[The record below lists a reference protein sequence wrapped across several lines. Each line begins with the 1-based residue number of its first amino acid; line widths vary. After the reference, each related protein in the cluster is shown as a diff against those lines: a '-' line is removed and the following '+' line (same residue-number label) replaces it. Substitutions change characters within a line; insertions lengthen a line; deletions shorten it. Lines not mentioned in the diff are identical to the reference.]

1 MPQLPE
7 FFATQ
12 HNLHELAVV
21 DEAPSSTLF
30 AVEDGATH
38 QPLSVEIFAP
48 GITGMV
54 EKSTA
59 LHGLHHPAI
68 APLVGTGTTADGQE
82 FIVREGFVGT
92 QLSQIPNNLSRTDA
106 AEIFGPLAGAVDFL
120 ISRKQADFAVHGLRE
135 ARVGVDKQRQI
146 SVLAAAGPSPE
157 EHGEAVEAFEQL
169 VARKCPDYKATGT
182 ADSAKDVV
190 AHLRPQGEFDTA
202 QIPRVQAPEPRP
214 QQQFAPPQ
222 PQPQPQPQQ
231 QAMAQPM
238 RQQPMGQQPMA
249 PAPQKKGKGGL
260 IALISVLAVAAI
272 AAAAALWFFL
282 SYPSWNDKEQNLAD
296 AYPNLVSSR
305 SGQEGF
311 DGAKCSSREPESGQ
325 EAKISCV
332 GDGFS
337 YIVTYY
343 PSIEERDAMLPD
355 AEPVELSND
364 QCTIQSY
371 ETTADVPTYVMAVE
385 GTQSAFLVWG
395 DKAENERLNLPL
407 CAS

>member
-12 HNLHELAVV
+12 HNLHELAVL

-30 AVEDGATH
+30 AVEDGNTH
-38 QPLSVEIFAP
+38 QQLSVEIFAP
-48 GITGMV
+48 EITGV
-54 EKSTA
+54 VDKSTA
-59 LHGLHHPAI
+59 LHGLRHPAI

-82 FIVREGFVGT
+82 FIVREGVSGT
-92 QLSQIPNNLSRTDA
+92 QLSELPNNLGREEA
-106 AEIFGPLAGAVDFL
+106 ADVFGPLAGAVDFL
-120 ISRKQADFAVHGLRE
+120 ISRGRADFAVHGLRE
-135 ARVGVDKQRQI
+135 ARVGVDKQRQV
-146 SVLAAAGPSPE
+146 SVLAAAGPSGE
-157 EHGEAVEAFEQL
+157 EHGDAVAAFEEL
-169 VARKCPDYKATGT
+169 VARRCPEFKPTGT
-182 ADSAKDVV
+182 AESAKDVI
-190 AHLRPQGEFDTA
+190 AHLRPQRDFDTA
-202 QIPRVQAPEPRP
+202 QIPRVQEPEPRP

-222 PQPQPQPQQ
+222 QPQPQP
-231 QAMAQPM
+231 MAQPM
-238 RQQPMGQQPMA
+238 AQPQQPMA
-249 PAPQKKGKGGL
+249 PAPKKKGKGGL
-260 IALISVLAVAAI
+260 IALITVLAVAAI

-296 AYPNLVSSR
+296 AYPDLVGSR
-305 SGQEGF
+305 SGQDGF
-311 DGAKCSSREPESGQ
+311 DGAKCSSREPEPGQ

-332 GDGFS
+332 GDGFN

-343 PSIEERDAMLPD
+343 PSVEERDAMLPD

-364 QCTIQSY
+364 QCTIQSF

-395 DKAENERLNLPL
+395 DKAEEERLNLPL

>member
-12 HNLHELAVV
+12 HNLHELAVL

-30 AVEDGATH
+30 AVEDGNTH
-38 QPLSVEIFAP
+38 QQLSVEIFAP
-48 GITGMV
+48 EITGV
-54 EKSTA
+54 VDKSTA

-82 FIVREGFVGT
+82 FIVREGVSGT
-92 QLSQIPNNLSRTDA
+92 QLSELPNDLSREEA
-106 AEIFGPLAGAVDFL
+106 ADVFGPLAGAVDFL
-120 ISRKQADFAVHGLRE
+120 VSRGRADFAVHGLRE
-135 ARVGVDKQRQI
+135 ARVGVDKQRQV
-146 SVLAAAGPSPE
+146 SVLAAASPAGE
-157 EHGEAVEAFEQL
+157 EHGDAVAAFEEL
-169 VARKCPDYKATGT
+169 VARKCPEFKPTGT
-182 ADSAKDVV
+182 AESAKDVI
-190 AHLRPQGEFDTA
+190 AHLRPQRDFDTA
-202 QIPRVQAPEPRP
+202 QIPRVQEPEPRP

-222 PQPQPQPQQ
+222 QPQP
-231 QAMAQPM
+231 MAQPM
-238 RQQPMGQQPMA
+238 AQPQQPLA
-249 PAPQKKGKGGL
+249 PAPKKKGKGGL
-260 IALISVLAVAAI
+260 IALITVLAVAAI

-296 AYPNLVSSR
+296 AYPDLVGSR
-305 SGQEGF
+305 SGQDGF
-311 DGAKCSSREPESGQ
+311 DGAKCSSREPEPGQ

-332 GDGFS
+332 GDGFN

-343 PSIEERDAMLPD
+343 PSVEERDAMLPD

-364 QCTIQSY
+364 QCTIQSF

-395 DKAENERLNLPL
+395 DKAEEERLNLPL

>member
-12 HNLHELAVV
+12 HNLHELAVL

-30 AVEDGATH
+30 AVEDGNTH
-38 QPLSVEIFAP
+38 QQLSVEIFAP
-48 GITGMV
+48 EITGV
-54 EKSTA
+54 VDKSTA

-82 FIVREGFVGT
+82 FIVREGVSGT
-92 QLSQIPNNLSRTDA
+92 QLSELPNDLSREEA
-106 AEIFGPLAGAVDFL
+106 ADVFGPLAGAVDFL
-120 ISRKQADFAVHGLRE
+120 VSRGRADFAVHGLRE
-135 ARVGVDKQRQI
+135 ARVGVDKQRQV
-146 SVLAAAGPSPE
+146 SVLAAAGPAGE
-157 EHGEAVEAFEQL
+157 EHGDAVAAFEEL
-169 VARKCPDYKATGT
+169 VARKCPEYKPTGT
-182 ADSAKDVV
+182 AESAKDVV
-190 AHLRPQGEFDTA
+190 SHLRPQRDFDTA
-202 QIPRVQAPEPRP
+202 QIPRVQEPEPRP

-222 PQPQPQPQQ
+222 QPQP
-231 QAMAQPM
+231 MAQPM
-238 RQQPMGQQPMA
+238 AQPQQPMA
-249 PAPQKKGKGGL
+249 PAPKKKGKGGL
-260 IALISVLAVAAI
+260 IALITVLAVAAI

-296 AYPNLVSSR
+296 AYPDLVGSR
-305 SGQEGF
+305 SGQDGF
-311 DGAKCSSREPESGQ
+311 DGAKCSSREPEPGQ

-332 GDGFS
+332 GDGFN

-343 PSIEERDAMLPD
+343 PSVEERDAMLPD

-364 QCTIQSY
+364 QCTIQSF

-395 DKAENERLNLPL
+395 DKAEEERLNLPL

>member
-12 HNLHELAVV
+12 HNLHELAVL

-30 AVEDGATH
+30 AVEDGTTH
-38 QPLSVEIFAP
+38 QQLSVEIFAP
-48 GITGMV
+48 EITGV
-54 EKSTA
+54 VDKSTA
-59 LHGLHHPAI
+59 LHGLRHPAI

-82 FIVREGFVGT
+82 FIVREGTSGT
-92 QLSQIPNNLSRTDA
+92 QLSELPNNLSREEA
-106 AEIFGPLAGAVDFL
+106 ADVFGPLAGAVDFL
-120 ISRKQADFAVHGLRE
+120 ISRGRADFAVHGLRE
-135 ARVGVDKQRQI
+135 ARVGVDKQRQV
-146 SVLAAAGPSPE
+146 SVLAAAGPSGE
-157 EHGEAVEAFEQL
+157 EHGDAVAAFEEL
-169 VARKCPDYKATGT
+169 VAQKCPEYKPTGT
-182 ADSAKDVV
+182 AESAKDVV
-190 AHLRPQGEFDTA
+190 EHLRPQREFDTA
-202 QIPRVQAPEPRP
+202 QIPRVQEPEPRP

-222 PQPQPQPQQ
+222 QP
-231 QAMAQPM
+231 
-238 RQQPMGQQPMA
+238 QPMGQPMAQPQQPLA
-249 PAPQKKGKGGL
+249 PAPKKKGKGGL
-260 IALISVLAVAAI
+260 IALITVLAVAAI

-296 AYPNLVSSR
+296 AYPDLVGSR
-305 SGQEGF
+305 SGQDGF
-311 DGAKCSSREPESGQ
+311 DGAKCSSRDPEPGQ

-332 GDGFS
+332 GDGFN

-343 PSIEERDAMLPD
+343 PSVEERDAMLPD

-364 QCTIQSY
+364 QCTIQSF

-395 DKAENERLNLPL
+395 DKAEEERLNLPL

>member
-12 HNLHELAVV
+12 HNLHELAVL

-30 AVEDGATH
+30 AVEDGNTH
-38 QPLSVEIFAP
+38 QQLSVEIFAP
-48 GITGMV
+48 EITGV
-54 EKSTA
+54 VDKSTA

-82 FIVREGFVGT
+82 FIVREGVSGT
-92 QLSQIPNNLSRTDA
+92 QLSELPNDLSREEA
-106 AEIFGPLAGAVDFL
+106 ADVFGPLAGAVDFL
-120 ISRKQADFAVHGLRE
+120 VSRGRADFAVHGLRE
-135 ARVGVDKQRQI
+135 ARVGVDKQRQV
-146 SVLAAAGPSPE
+146 SVLAAAGPSGE
-157 EHGEAVEAFEQL
+157 EHGDAVAAFEEL
-169 VARKCPDYKATGT
+169 VARKCPEFKPTGT
-182 ADSAKDVV
+182 AESAKDVV
-190 AHLRPQGEFDTA
+190 SHLHPQRDFDTA
-202 QIPRVQAPEPRP
+202 QIPRVQEPEPRP

-222 PQPQPQPQQ
+222 QPQP
-231 QAMAQPM
+231 MAQPM
-238 RQQPMGQQPMA
+238 AQPQQPMA
-249 PAPQKKGKGGL
+249 PAPKKKGKGGL
-260 IALISVLAVAAI
+260 IALITVLAVAAI

-296 AYPNLVSSR
+296 AYPDLVGSR
-305 SGQEGF
+305 SGQDGF
-311 DGAKCSSREPESGQ
+311 DGAKCSSREPEPGQ

-332 GDGFS
+332 GDGFN

-343 PSIEERDAMLPD
+343 PSVEERDAMLPD

-364 QCTIQSY
+364 QCTIQSF
-371 ETTADVPTYVMAVE
+371 ETTADVPTYVMAVG

-395 DKAENERLNLPL
+395 DNAEDERLNLPL

>member
-12 HNLHELAVV
+12 HNLHELAVL

-30 AVEDGATH
+30 AVEDGNTH
-38 QPLSVEIFAP
+38 QQLSVEIFAP
-48 GITGMV
+48 EITGV
-54 EKSTA
+54 VDKSTA

-82 FIVREGFVGT
+82 FIVREGVSGT
-92 QLSQIPNNLSRTDA
+92 QLSELPNDLSREEA
-106 AEIFGPLAGAVDFL
+106 ADVFGPLAGAVDFL
-120 ISRKQADFAVHGLRE
+120 VSRGRADFAVHGLRE
-135 ARVGVDKQRQI
+135 ARVGVDKQRQV
-146 SVLAAAGPSPE
+146 SVLAAAGPSGE
-157 EHGEAVEAFEQL
+157 EHGDAVAAFEEL
-169 VARKCPDYKATGT
+169 VARKCPEFKPTGT
-182 ADSAKDVV
+182 AESAKDVV
-190 AHLRPQGEFDTA
+190 SHLHPQRDFDTA
-202 QIPRVQAPEPRP
+202 QIPRVQEPEPRP

-222 PQPQPQPQQ
+222 QPQP
-231 QAMAQPM
+231 MAQPM
-238 RQQPMGQQPMA
+238 AQPQQPMA
-249 PAPQKKGKGGL
+249 PAPKKKGKGGL
-260 IALISVLAVAAI
+260 IALITVLAVAAI

-296 AYPNLVSSR
+296 AYPDLVGSR
-305 SGQEGF
+305 SGQDGF
-311 DGAKCSSREPESGQ
+311 DGAKCSSREPEPGQ

-332 GDGFS
+332 GDGFN

-343 PSIEERDAMLPD
+343 PSVEERDAMLPD

-364 QCTIQSY
+364 QCTIQSF

-395 DKAENERLNLPL
+395 DKAEEGRLNLPL

>member
-12 HNLHELAVV
+12 HNLHELAVL

-30 AVEDGATH
+30 AVEDGTTH
-38 QPLSVEIFAP
+38 QQLSVEIFAP
-48 GITGMV
+48 EITGV
-54 EKSTA
+54 VDKSTP
-59 LHGLHHPAI
+59 LHGLRHPAI

-82 FIVREGFVGT
+82 FIVREGTSGT
-92 QLSQIPNNLSRTDA
+92 QLSELPSNLSREEA
-106 AEIFGPLAGAVDFL
+106 ADVFGPLAGAVDFL
-120 ISRKQADFAVHGLRE
+120 VSRNRAEFAVHGLRE
-135 ARVGVDKQRQI
+135 ARVGVDKQRQL
-146 SVLAAAGPSPE
+146 SVLAAAGPSGE
-157 EHGEAVEAFEQL
+157 EHGDAVAAFEEL
-169 VARKCPDYKATGT
+169 VARKCPEYKPTGT
-182 ADSAKDVV
+182 AESAKDVV
-190 AHLRPQGEFDTA
+190 AQLRPQREFDTA
-202 QIPRVQAPEPRP
+202 QIPRVQEPEPRP

-222 PQPQPQPQQ
+222 QPQPQP
-231 QAMAQPM
+231 MAQPM
-238 RQQPMGQQPMA
+238 A
-249 PAPQKKGKGGL
+249 PVPKKKGKGGL
-260 IALISVLAVAAI
+260 IALITVLAVVAI

-296 AYPNLVSSR
+296 AYPDLVGSR
-305 SGQEGF
+305 SGQDGF
-311 DGAKCSSREPESGQ
+311 DGAKCSSREPEPGQ

-332 GDGFS
+332 GDGFN

-343 PSIEERDAMLPD
+343 PSVEERDAMLPD

-364 QCTIQSY
+364 QCTIQSF

-395 DKAENERLNLPL
+395 DKAEEERLNLPL

>member
-12 HNLHELAVV
+12 HNLHEVAVL

-30 AVEDGATH
+30 AVEDGNTH
-38 QPLSVEIFAP
+38 QQLSVEIFAP
-48 GITGMV
+48 EITGV
-54 EKSTA
+54 VDKSTA

-82 FIVREGFVGT
+82 FIVREGVSGT
-92 QLSQIPNNLSRTDA
+92 QLSELPNDLSREEA
-106 AEIFGPLAGAVDFL
+106 ADVFGPLAGAVDFL
-120 ISRKQADFAVHGLRE
+120 VSRGRADFAVHGLRE
-135 ARVGVDKQRQI
+135 ARVGVDKQRQV
-146 SVLAAAGPSPE
+146 SVLAAAGPSGE
-157 EHGEAVEAFEQL
+157 EHGDAVAAFEEL
-169 VARKCPDYKATGT
+169 VARKCPEYKPTGT
-182 ADSAKDVV
+182 AESAKDVV
-190 AHLRPQGEFDTA
+190 AQLRPQRDFDTA
-202 QIPRVQAPEPRP
+202 QIPRVQEPEPRP

-222 PQPQPQPQQ
+222 QPQP
-231 QAMAQPM
+231 MAQPM
-238 RQQPMGQQPMA
+238 AQPQQPMA
-249 PAPQKKGKGGL
+249 PAPKKKGKGGL
-260 IALISVLAVAAI
+260 IALITVLAVVAI

-296 AYPNLVSSR
+296 AYPDLVGSR
-305 SGQEGF
+305 SGQDGF
-311 DGAKCSSREPESGQ
+311 DGAKCSSREPEPGQ

-332 GDGFS
+332 GDGFN

-343 PSIEERDAMLPD
+343 PSVEERDAMLPD

-364 QCTIQSY
+364 QCTIQSF

-395 DKAENERLNLPL
+395 DKAEEGRLNLPL

>member
-12 HNLHELAVV
+12 HNLHELAVL

-30 AVEDGATH
+30 AVEDGTTH
-38 QPLSVEIFAP
+38 QQLSVEIFAP
-48 GITGMV
+48 EITGV
-54 EKSTA
+54 VDKSTA
-59 LHGLHHPAI
+59 LHGLRHPAI

-82 FIVREGFVGT
+82 FIVREGTSGT
-92 QLSQIPNNLSRTDA
+92 QLSELPSTLSREEA
-106 AEIFGPLAGAVDFL
+106 ADVFGPLAGAVDFL
-120 ISRKQADFAVHGLRE
+120 VSRNRADFAVHGLRE
-135 ARVGVDKQRQI
+135 ARVGVDKQRQL
-146 SVLAAAGPSPE
+146 SVLAAVGPSGE
-157 EHGEAVEAFEQL
+157 EHGDAVAAFEEL
-169 VARKCPDYKATGT
+169 IARKCPEYKPTGT
-182 ADSAKDVV
+182 AESAKDVV
-190 AHLRPQGEFDTA
+190 AQLRPQREFDTA
-202 QIPRVQAPEPRP
+202 QIPRVQEPEPRP

-222 PQPQPQPQQ
+222 QPQPQPQP
-231 QAMAQPM
+231 MAQPM
-238 RQQPMGQQPMA
+238 AQPQQPMA
-249 PAPQKKGKGGL
+249 PAPKKKGKGGL
-260 IALISVLAVAAI
+260 IALITVLAVAAI

-296 AYPNLVSSR
+296 AYPDLVGSR
-305 SGQEGF
+305 SGQDGF
-311 DGAKCSSREPESGQ
+311 DGAKCSSREPEPGQ

-332 GDGFS
+332 GDGFN

-343 PSIEERDAMLPD
+343 PSVEERDAMLPD

-364 QCTIQSY
+364 QCTIQSF

-395 DKAENERLNLPL
+395 DKAEEGRLNLPL

>member
-12 HNLHELAVV
+12 HNLHELAVL

-30 AVEDGATH
+30 AVEDGNTH
-38 QPLSVEIFAP
+38 QQLSVEIFAP
-48 GITGMV
+48 EITGV
-54 EKSTA
+54 VDKSTA

-82 FIVREGFVGT
+82 FIVREGVSGT
-92 QLSQIPNNLSRTDA
+92 QLSELPNDLSREEA
-106 AEIFGPLAGAVDFL
+106 ADVFGPLAGAVDFL
-120 ISRKQADFAVHGLRE
+120 VSRGRADFAVHGLRE
-135 ARVGVDKQRQI
+135 ARVGVDKQRQV
-146 SVLAAAGPSPE
+146 SVLAAAGPSGE
-157 EHGEAVEAFEQL
+157 EHGDAVAAFEEL
-169 VARKCPDYKATGT
+169 VARKCPEYKPTGN
-182 ADSAKDVV
+182 AGSAKDVV
-190 AHLRPQGEFDTA
+190 ADLRPQREFDTA
-202 QIPRVQAPEPRP
+202 QIPRVQEPEPRP

-222 PQPQPQPQQ
+222 QPQP
-231 QAMAQPM
+231 MAQPM
-238 RQQPMGQQPMA
+238 AQPQQPMA
-249 PAPQKKGKGGL
+249 PAPKKKGKGGL
-260 IALISVLAVAAI
+260 IALITVLAVAAI

-296 AYPNLVSSR
+296 AYPDLVGSR
-305 SGQEGF
+305 SGQDGF
-311 DGAKCSSREPESGQ
+311 DGAKCSSREPEPGQ

-332 GDGFS
+332 GDGFN

-343 PSIEERDAMLPD
+343 PSVEERDAMLPD

-364 QCTIQSY
+364 QCTIQSF

-395 DKAENERLNLPL
+395 DKAEEERLNLPL

>member
-12 HNLHELAVV
+12 HNLHELAVL

-30 AVEDGATH
+30 AVEDGNTH
-38 QPLSVEIFAP
+38 QQLSVEIFAP
-48 GITGMV
+48 EITGVV

-82 FIVREGFVGT
+82 FIVREGVSGT
-92 QLSQIPNNLSRTDA
+92 QLSELPNDLSRDEA
-106 AEIFGPLAGAVDFL
+106 ADVFGPLAGAVDFL
-120 ISRKQADFAVHGLRE
+120 ISRGRADFAVHGLRE
-135 ARVGVDKQRQI
+135 ARVGVDKQRQV
-146 SVLAAAGPSPE
+146 SVLAAAGPSGE
-157 EHGEAVEAFEQL
+157 EHGDAVAAFEEL
-169 VARKCPDYKATGT
+169 VARKCPEYKPTGT
-182 ADSAKDVV
+182 AESAKDVV
-190 AHLRPQGEFDTA
+190 SHLRPQREFDTA
-202 QIPRVQAPEPRP
+202 QIPRVQEPEPRP

-222 PQPQPQPQQ
+222 QPQP
-231 QAMAQPM
+231 MAQPM
-238 RQQPMGQQPMA
+238 AQPQQPMA
-249 PAPQKKGKGGL
+249 PAPKKKGKGGL
-260 IALISVLAVAAI
+260 IALITVLAVAAI

-296 AYPNLVSSR
+296 AYPDLVGSR
-305 SGQEGF
+305 SGQDGF
-311 DGAKCSSREPESGQ
+311 DGAKCSSREPEPGQ

-332 GDGFS
+332 GDGFN

-343 PSIEERDAMLPD
+343 PSVEERDAMLPD

-364 QCTIQSY
+364 QCTIQSF

-395 DKAENERLNLPL
+395 DTAEEGRLNLPL

>member
-12 HNLHELAVV
+12 HNLHELAVL

-30 AVEDGATH
+30 AVEDGNTH
-38 QPLSVEIFAP
+38 QQLSVEIFAP
-48 GITGMV
+48 EITGV
-54 EKSTA
+54 VDRSTA

-82 FIVREGFVGT
+82 FIVREGVSGT
-92 QLSQIPNNLSRTDA
+92 QLSELPNNLGREEA
-106 AEIFGPLAGAVDFL
+106 ADVFGPLAGAVDFL
-120 ISRKQADFAVHGLRE
+120 ISRGRADFAVHGLRE
-135 ARVGVDKQRQI
+135 ARVGVDKQRQV
-146 SVLAAAGPSPE
+146 SVLAAAGPSGE
-157 EHGEAVEAFEQL
+157 EHGDAVAAFEEL
-169 VARKCPDYKATGT
+169 VARRCPEFKPTGT
-182 ADSAKDVV
+182 AESAKDVI
-190 AHLRPQGEFDTA
+190 AHLRPQRDFDTA
-202 QIPRVQAPEPRP
+202 QIPRVQEPEPRP

-222 PQPQPQPQQ
+222 QPQPQP
-231 QAMAQPM
+231 MAQPM
-238 RQQPMGQQPMA
+238 AQPQQPMA
-249 PAPQKKGKGGL
+249 PAPKKKGKGGL
-260 IALISVLAVAAI
+260 IALITVLAVAAI

-296 AYPNLVSSR
+296 AYPDLVGSR
-305 SGQEGF
+305 SGQDGF
-311 DGAKCSSREPESGQ
+311 DGAKCSSREPEPGQ

-332 GDGFS
+332 GDGFN

-343 PSIEERDAMLPD
+343 PSVEERDAMLPD

-364 QCTIQSY
+364 QCTIQSF

-395 DKAENERLNLPL
+395 DKAEEERLNLPL

>member
-12 HNLHELAVV
+12 HNLHELAVL

-30 AVEDGATH
+30 AVEDGNTH
-38 QPLSVEIFAP
+38 QQLSVEIFAP
-48 GITGMV
+48 EITGV
-54 EKSTA
+54 VDKSTA

-82 FIVREGFVGT
+82 FIVREGVSGT
-92 QLSQIPNNLSRTDA
+92 QLSELPTNLSRDEA
-106 AEIFGPLAGAVDFL
+106 ADVFGPLAGAVDFL
-120 ISRKQADFAVHGLRE
+120 ISRDRADFAVHGLRE
-135 ARVGVDKQRQI
+135 ARVGVDKQRQV
-146 SVLAAAGPSPE
+146 SVLAAAGPSGE
-157 EHGEAVEAFEQL
+157 EHGDAVAAFEEL
-169 VARKCPDYKATGT
+169 VARKCPEYKPTGV
-182 ADSAKDVV
+182 AENAKDVV
-190 AHLRPQGEFDTA
+190 AHLRPERDFDTA
-202 QIPRVQAPEPRP
+202 QIPRVQEPEPRP

-222 PQPQPQPQQ
+222 QPQP
-231 QAMAQPM
+231 MAQPM
-238 RQQPMGQQPMA
+238 AQPQQPMA
-249 PAPQKKGKGGL
+249 PAPKKKGKGGL
-260 IALISVLAVAAI
+260 IALITVLAVAAI

-296 AYPNLVSSR
+296 AYPDLVGSR
-305 SGQEGF
+305 SGQDGF
-311 DGAKCSSREPESGQ
+311 DGAKCSSREPEPGQ

-332 GDGFS
+332 GDGFN

-343 PSIEERDAMLPD
+343 PSVEERDAMLPD

-364 QCTIQSY
+364 QCTIQSF

-395 DKAENERLNLPL
+395 DKAEEERLNLPL

>member
-12 HNLHELAVV
+12 HNLHELAVL

-30 AVEDGATH
+30 AVEDGNTH
-38 QPLSVEIFAP
+38 QQLSVEIFAP
-48 GITGMV
+48 EITGV
-54 EKSTA
+54 VDKSTA

-82 FIVREGFVGT
+82 FIVREGVSGT
-92 QLSQIPNNLSRTDA
+92 QLSELPNDLSREEA
-106 AEIFGPLAGAVDFL
+106 ADVFGPLAGAVDFL
-120 ISRKQADFAVHGLRE
+120 VSRGRADFAVHGLRE
-135 ARVGVDKQRQI
+135 ARVDVDKQRQV
-146 SVLAAAGPSPE
+146 SVLAAAGPSGE
-157 EHGEAVEAFEQL
+157 EHGDAVAAFEEL
-169 VARKCPDYKATGT
+169 VARKCPEYKPTGT
-182 ADSAKDVV
+182 AESAKDVV
-190 AHLRPQGEFDTA
+190 SHLRPQREFDTA
-202 QIPRVQAPEPRP
+202 QIPRVQEPEPRP

-222 PQPQPQPQQ
+222 QPQP
-231 QAMAQPM
+231 MAQPM
-238 RQQPMGQQPMA
+238 AQPQQPMA
-249 PAPQKKGKGGL
+249 PAPKKKGKGGL
-260 IALISVLAVAAI
+260 IALITVLAVAAI

-296 AYPNLVSSR
+296 AYPDLVGSR
-305 SGQEGF
+305 SGQDGF
-311 DGAKCSSREPESGQ
+311 DGAKCSSREPEPGQ

-332 GDGFS
+332 GDGFN

-343 PSIEERDAMLPD
+343 PSVEERDAMLPD

-364 QCTIQSY
+364 QCTIQSF

-395 DKAENERLNLPL
+395 DNAEEERLNLPL

>member
-12 HNLHELAVV
+12 HNLHELAVL

-30 AVEDGATH
+30 AVEDGNTH
-38 QPLSVEIFAP
+38 QQLSVEIFAP
-48 GITGMV
+48 EITGV
-54 EKSTA
+54 VDRSTA

-82 FIVREGFVGT
+82 FIVREGVSGT
-92 QLSQIPNNLSRTDA
+92 QLSELPNNLSREEAVDV
-106 AEIFGPLAGAVDFL
+106 FGPLAGAVDFL
-120 ISRKQADFAVHGLRE
+120 VSRGRADFAVHGLRE
-135 ARVGVDKQRQI
+135 ARVGVDKQRQV
-146 SVLAAAGPSPE
+146 SVLAAAGPSGE
-157 EHGEAVEAFEQL
+157 EHGDAVAAFEEL
-169 VARKCPDYKATGT
+169 VARKCPEFKPTGT
-182 ADSAKDVV
+182 AESAKDVV
-190 AHLRPQGEFDTA
+190 SHLRPQREFDTA
-202 QIPRVQAPEPRP
+202 QIPRVQEPEPRP

-222 PQPQPQPQQ
+222 QPQP
-231 QAMAQPM
+231 MAQPM
-238 RQQPMGQQPMA
+238 AQPQQPMA
-249 PAPQKKGKGGL
+249 PAPKKKGKGGL
-260 IALISVLAVAAI
+260 IALITVLAVAAI

-296 AYPNLVSSR
+296 AYPDLVGSR
-305 SGQEGF
+305 SGQDGF
-311 DGAKCSSREPESGQ
+311 DGAKCSSREPEPGQ

-332 GDGFS
+332 GDGFN

-343 PSIEERDAMLPD
+343 PSVEERDAMLPD

-364 QCTIQSY
+364 QCTIQSF

-395 DKAENERLNLPL
+395 DKAEEERLNLPL

>member
-1 MPQLPE
+1 VPQLPE

-12 HNLHELAVV
+12 HNLHELAVL

-30 AVEDGATH
+30 AVEDGNTH
-38 QPLSVEIFAP
+38 QQLSVEIFAP
-48 GITGMV
+48 EITGV
-54 EKSTA
+54 VDKSTA

-82 FIVREGFVGT
+82 FIVREGVSGT
-92 QLSQIPNNLSRTDA
+92 QLSELPNDLSREEA
-106 AEIFGPLAGAVDFL
+106 ADVFGPLAGAVDFL
-120 ISRKQADFAVHGLRE
+120 VSRGRADFAVHGLRE
-135 ARVGVDKQRQI
+135 ARVGVDKQRQV
-146 SVLAAAGPSPE
+146 SVLAAAGPSGE
-157 EHGEAVEAFEQL
+157 EHGDAVAAFEEL
-169 VARKCPDYKATGT
+169 VARKCPEYKPTGN
-182 ADSAKDVV
+182 AGSAKDVV
-190 AHLRPQGEFDTA
+190 AHLRPQREFDTA
-202 QIPRVQAPEPRP
+202 QIPRVQEPEPRP

-222 PQPQPQPQQ
+222 QPQP
-231 QAMAQPM
+231 MAQPM
-238 RQQPMGQQPMA
+238 AQPQQPMA
-249 PAPQKKGKGGL
+249 PAPKKKGKGGL
-260 IALISVLAVAAI
+260 IALITVLAVAAI

-296 AYPNLVSSR
+296 AYPDLVGSR
-305 SGQEGF
+305 SGQDGF
-311 DGAKCSSREPESGQ
+311 DGAKCSSREPEPGQ

-332 GDGFS
+332 GDGFN

-343 PSIEERDAMLPD
+343 PSVEERDAVLPD

-364 QCTIQSY
+364 QCTIQSF

-395 DKAENERLNLPL
+395 DKAEEERLNLPL

>member
-12 HNLHELAVV
+12 HNLHELAVL

-30 AVEDGATH
+30 AVEDGNTH
-38 QPLSVEIFAP
+38 QQLSVEIFAP
-48 GITGMV
+48 EITGV
-54 EKSTA
+54 VDKSTA

-82 FIVREGFVGT
+82 FIVREGVSGT
-92 QLSQIPNNLSRTDA
+92 QLSELPSNLSREEA
-106 AEIFGPLAGAVDFL
+106 ADVFGPLAGAVDFL
-120 ISRKQADFAVHGLRE
+120 VSRGRADFAVHGLRE
-135 ARVGVDKQRQI
+135 ARVGVDKQRQV
-146 SVLAAAGPSPE
+146 SVLAAAGPSGE
-157 EHGEAVEAFEQL
+157 EHGDAVAAFEEL
-169 VARKCPDYKATGT
+169 VVRKCPEFKPTGT
-182 ADSAKDVV
+182 AESAKDVV
-190 AHLRPQGEFDTA
+190 ADLRPQRDFDTA
-202 QIPRVQAPEPRP
+202 QIPRVQEPEPRP

-222 PQPQPQPQQ
+222 QPQP
-231 QAMAQPM
+231 MAQPM
-238 RQQPMGQQPMA
+238 AQPQQPMA
-249 PAPQKKGKGGL
+249 PAPKKKGKGGL
-260 IALISVLAVAAI
+260 IALITVLAVAAI

-296 AYPNLVSSR
+296 AYPDLVGSR
-305 SGQEGF
+305 SGQDGF
-311 DGAKCSSREPESGQ
+311 DGAKCSSREPEPGQ

-332 GDGFS
+332 GDGFN

-343 PSIEERDAMLPD
+343 PSVEERDAMLPD

-364 QCTIQSY
+364 QCTIQSF

-395 DKAENERLNLPL
+395 DKAEEERLNLPL

>member
-12 HNLHELAVV
+12 HNLHELAVL

-30 AVEDGATH
+30 AVEDGNTH
-38 QPLSVEIFAP
+38 QQLSVEIFAP
-48 GITGMV
+48 EITGV
-54 EKSTA
+54 VDKSTA

-82 FIVREGFVGT
+82 FIVREGVSGT
-92 QLSQIPNNLSRTDA
+92 QLSELPNNLSREEA
-106 AEIFGPLAGAVDFL
+106 ADVFGPLAGAVDFL
-120 ISRKQADFAVHGLRE
+120 ISRGRADFAVHGLRE
-135 ARVGVDKQRQI
+135 ARVGVDKQRQV
-146 SVLAAAGPSPE
+146 SVLAAAGPAGE
-157 EHGEAVEAFEQL
+157 EHGDAVAAFEEL
-169 VARKCPDYKATGT
+169 VARKCPEYKPTGT
-182 ADSAKDVV
+182 AESAKDVV
-190 AHLRPQGEFDTA
+190 SHLRPQREFDTA
-202 QIPRVQAPEPRP
+202 QIPRVQEPEPRP

-222 PQPQPQPQQ
+222 QPQP
-231 QAMAQPM
+231 MAQPM
-238 RQQPMGQQPMA
+238 AQPQQPMA
-249 PAPQKKGKGGL
+249 PAPKKKGKGGL
-260 IALISVLAVAAI
+260 IALITVLAVAAI

-296 AYPNLVSSR
+296 AYPDLVGSR
-305 SGQEGF
+305 SGQDGF
-311 DGAKCSSREPESGQ
+311 DGAKCSSREPEPGQ

-332 GDGFS
+332 GDGFN

-343 PSIEERDAMLPD
+343 PSVEERDAMLPD

-364 QCTIQSY
+364 QCTIQSF

-395 DKAENERLNLPL
+395 DKAEEERLNLPL

>member
-12 HNLHELAVV
+12 HNLHELAVL

-30 AVEDGATH
+30 AVEDGNTH
-38 QPLSVEIFAP
+38 QQLSVEIFAP
-48 GITGMV
+48 EITGV
-54 EKSTA
+54 VDKSTA

-82 FIVREGFVGT
+82 FIVREGVSGT
-92 QLSQIPNNLSRTDA
+92 QLSELPNDLSREEA
-106 AEIFGPLAGAVDFL
+106 ADVFGPLAGAVDFL
-120 ISRKQADFAVHGLRE
+120 VSRGRADFAVHGLRE
-135 ARVGVDKQRQI
+135 ARVDVDKQRQV
-146 SVLAAAGPSPE
+146 SVLAAAGPSGE
-157 EHGEAVEAFEQL
+157 EHGDAVAAFEEL
-169 VARKCPDYKATGT
+169 VARKCPEYKPTGT
-182 ADSAKDVV
+182 AESAKDVV
-190 AHLRPQGEFDTA
+190 SHLRPQREFDTA
-202 QIPRVQAPEPRP
+202 QIPRVQEPEPRP

-222 PQPQPQPQQ
+222 QPQP
-231 QAMAQPM
+231 MAQPM
-238 RQQPMGQQPMA
+238 AQPQQPMA
-249 PAPQKKGKGGL
+249 PAPKKKGKGGL
-260 IALISVLAVAAI
+260 IALITVLAVAAI

-296 AYPNLVSSR
+296 AYPDLVGSR
-305 SGQEGF
+305 SDQDGF
-311 DGAKCSSREPESGQ
+311 DGAKCSSREPEPGQ

-332 GDGFS
+332 GDGFN

-343 PSIEERDAMLPD
+343 PSVEERDAMLPD

-364 QCTIQSY
+364 QCTIQSF

-395 DKAENERLNLPL
+395 DKAEEERLNLPL

>member
-12 HNLHELAVV
+12 HNLHELAVL

-30 AVEDGATH
+30 AVEDGTTH
-38 QPLSVEIFAP
+38 QQLSVEIFAP
-48 GITGMV
+48 EITGVV
-54 EKSTA
+54 EKSTP
-59 LHGLHHPAI
+59 LHGLRHPAI

-82 FIVREGFVGT
+82 FIVREGVSGT
-92 QLSQIPNNLSRTDA
+92 QLSELPNDLSREEA
-106 AEIFGPLAGAVDFL
+106 ADVFGPLASAVDFL
-120 ISRKQADFAVHGLRE
+120 VSRNRADFAVHGLRE
-135 ARVGVDKQRQI
+135 ARVGVDKQRQV
-146 SVLAAAGPSPE
+146 SVLAAAGPSGE
-157 EHGEAVEAFEQL
+157 EHGDAVATFEEL
-169 VARKCPDYKATGT
+169 VARKCPEYKPTGT
-182 ADSAKDVV
+182 AESAKDVV
-190 AHLRPQGEFDTA
+190 AQLRPQREFDTA
-202 QIPRVQAPEPRP
+202 QIPRVQEPEPRP

-222 PQPQPQPQQ
+222 QPQPQP
-231 QAMAQPM
+231 MA
-238 RQQPMGQQPMA
+238 QPMA
-249 PAPQKKGKGGL
+249 PAPKKKGKGGL
-260 IALISVLAVAAI
+260 IALITVLAVAAI

-296 AYPNLVSSR
+296 AYPDLVGSR
-305 SGQEGF
+305 SGQDGF
-311 DGAKCSSREPESGQ
+311 DGAKCSSREPEPGQ

-332 GDGFS
+332 GDGFN

-343 PSIEERDAMLPD
+343 PSVEERDAMLPD

-364 QCTIQSY
+364 QCTIQSF

-395 DKAENERLNLPL
+395 DKAEEERLNLPL

>member
-12 HNLHELAVV
+12 HNLHELAVL

-30 AVEDGATH
+30 AVEDGNTH
-38 QPLSVEIFAP
+38 QQLSVEIFAP
-48 GITGMV
+48 EITGV
-54 EKSTA
+54 VDKSTA

-82 FIVREGFVGT
+82 FIVREGVSGT
-92 QLSQIPNNLSRTDA
+92 QLSELPSNLSREEA
-106 AEIFGPLAGAVDFL
+106 ADVFGPLAGAVDFL
-120 ISRKQADFAVHGLRE
+120 VSRGRADFAVHGLRE
-135 ARVGVDKQRQI
+135 ARVGVDKQRQV
-146 SVLAAAGPSPE
+146 SVLAAAGPSGE
-157 EHGEAVEAFEQL
+157 EHGDAVATFEEL
-169 VARKCPDYKATGT
+169 VARKCPEYKPTGN
-182 ADSAKDVV
+182 AGSAKDVV
-190 AHLRPQGEFDTA
+190 ADLRPQRDFDTA
-202 QIPRVQAPEPRP
+202 QIPRVQEPEPRP

-222 PQPQPQPQQ
+222 QPQP
-231 QAMAQPM
+231 MAQPM
-238 RQQPMGQQPMA
+238 AQPQQPMA
-249 PAPQKKGKGGL
+249 PAPKKKGKGGL
-260 IALISVLAVAAI
+260 IALITVLAVAAI

-296 AYPNLVSSR
+296 AYPDLVGSR
-305 SGQEGF
+305 SGQDGF
-311 DGAKCSSREPESGQ
+311 DGAKCSSREPEPGQ

-343 PSIEERDAMLPD
+343 PSVEERDAMLPD

-364 QCTIQSY
+364 QCTIQSF

-395 DKAENERLNLPL
+395 DKAEEERLNLPL

>member
-12 HNLHELAVV
+12 HNLHELAVL

-30 AVEDGATH
+30 AVEDGNTH
-38 QPLSVEIFAP
+38 QQLSVEIFAP
-48 GITGMV
+48 EITGV
-54 EKSTA
+54 VDKSTA

-82 FIVREGFVGT
+82 FIVREGVSGT
-92 QLSQIPNNLSRTDA
+92 QLSELPTNLSRDEA
-106 AEIFGPLAGAVDFL
+106 ADVFGPLAGAVDFL
-120 ISRKQADFAVHGLRE
+120 VSRGRADFAVHGLRE
-135 ARVGVDKQRQI
+135 ARVGVDKQRQV
-146 SVLAAAGPSPE
+146 SVLAAAGPSGE
-157 EHGEAVEAFEQL
+157 EHGDAVAAFEEL
-169 VARKCPDYKATGT
+169 VARKCPEYKPTGV
-182 ADSAKDVV
+182 AENAKDVV
-190 AHLRPQGEFDTA
+190 AHLRPERDFDTA
-202 QIPRVQAPEPRP
+202 QIPRVQEPEPRP

-222 PQPQPQPQQ
+222 QPQP
-231 QAMAQPM
+231 MAQP
-238 RQQPMGQQPMA
+238 QQPMA
-249 PAPQKKGKGGL
+249 PAPKKKGKGGL
-260 IALISVLAVAAI
+260 IALITVLAVAAI

-296 AYPNLVSSR
+296 AYPDLVGSR
-305 SGQEGF
+305 SGQDGF
-311 DGAKCSSREPESGQ
+311 DGAKCSSREPEPGQ

-332 GDGFS
+332 GDGFN

-343 PSIEERDAMLPD
+343 PSVEERDAMLPD

-364 QCTIQSY
+364 QCTIQSF

-395 DKAENERLNLPL
+395 DKAEEERLNLPL

>member
-12 HNLHELAVV
+12 HNLHELAVL

-30 AVEDGATH
+30 AVEDGTTH
-38 QPLSVEIFAP
+38 QQLSVEIFAP
-48 GITGMV
+48 EITGV
-54 EKSTA
+54 VDKSTP
-59 LHGLHHPAI
+59 LHGLRHPAI

-82 FIVREGFVGT
+82 FIVREGVSGT
-92 QLSQIPNNLSRTDA
+92 QLSELPSNLSREEA
-106 AEIFGPLAGAVDFL
+106 ADVFGPLAGAVDFL
-120 ISRKQADFAVHGLRE
+120 VSRGRADFAVHGLRE
-135 ARVGVDKQRQI
+135 ARVGVDKQRQV
-146 SVLAAAGPSPE
+146 SVLAAAGPSGE
-157 EHGEAVEAFEQL
+157 EHGDAVAAFEEL
-169 VARKCPDYKATGT
+169 VARKCPEYKPTGN
-182 ADSAKDVV
+182 AGSAKDVV
-190 AHLRPQGEFDTA
+190 ADLRPQREFDTA
-202 QIPRVQAPEPRP
+202 QIPRVQEPEPRP

-222 PQPQPQPQQ
+222 QPQP
-231 QAMAQPM
+231 MAQPM
-238 RQQPMGQQPMA
+238 AQPQQPMA
-249 PAPQKKGKGGL
+249 PAPKKKGKGGL
-260 IALISVLAVAAI
+260 IALITVLAVAAI

-296 AYPNLVSSR
+296 AYPDLVGSR
-305 SGQEGF
+305 SGQDGF
-311 DGAKCSSREPESGQ
+311 DGAKCSSREPEPGQ

-332 GDGFS
+332 GDGFN

-343 PSIEERDAMLPD
+343 PSVEERDAMLPD

-364 QCTIQSY
+364 QCTIQSF

-395 DKAENERLNLPL
+395 DKAEEERLNLPL

>member
-12 HNLHELAVV
+12 HNLHELAVL

-30 AVEDGATH
+30 AVEDGNTH
-38 QPLSVEIFAP
+38 QQLSVEIFAP
-48 GITGMV
+48 EITGV
-54 EKSTA
+54 VDKSTA

-82 FIVREGFVGT
+82 FIVREGVSGT
-92 QLSQIPNNLSRTDA
+92 QLSELPSNLSREEA
-106 AEIFGPLAGAVDFL
+106 ADVFGPLAGAVDFL
-120 ISRKQADFAVHGLRE
+120 VSRGRADFAVHGLRE
-135 ARVGVDKQRQI
+135 ARVGVDKQRQV
-146 SVLAAAGPSPE
+146 SVLAAAGPSGE
-157 EHGEAVEAFEQL
+157 EHGDAVATFEEL
-169 VARKCPDYKATGT
+169 VARKCPEYKPTGN
-182 ADSAKDVV
+182 AGSAKDVV
-190 AHLRPQGEFDTA
+190 ADLRPQRDFDTA
-202 QIPRVQAPEPRP
+202 QIPRVQEQEPRP

-222 PQPQPQPQQ
+222 QPQP
-231 QAMAQPM
+231 MAQPM
-238 RQQPMGQQPMA
+238 AQPQQPMA
-249 PAPQKKGKGGL
+249 PAPKKKGKGGL
-260 IALISVLAVAAI
+260 IALITVLAVAAI

-296 AYPNLVSSR
+296 AYPDLVGSR
-305 SGQEGF
+305 SGQDGF
-311 DGAKCSSREPESGQ
+311 DGAKCSSREPEPGQ

-332 GDGFS
+332 GDGFN

-343 PSIEERDAMLPD
+343 PSVEERDAMLPD

-364 QCTIQSY
+364 QCTIQSF

-395 DKAENERLNLPL
+395 DKAEEERLNLPL

>member
-12 HNLHELAVV
+12 HNLHELAVL

-30 AVEDGATH
+30 AVEDGNTH
-38 QPLSVEIFAP
+38 QQLSVEIFAP
-48 GITGMV
+48 EITGV
-54 EKSTA
+54 VDKSTA

-82 FIVREGFVGT
+82 FIVREGVSGT
-92 QLSQIPNNLSRTDA
+92 QLSELPNDLSREEA
-106 AEIFGPLAGAVDFL
+106 ADVFGPLAGAVDFL
-120 ISRKQADFAVHGLRE
+120 VSRGRADFAVHGLRE
-135 ARVGVDKQRQI
+135 ARVGVDKQRQV
-146 SVLAAAGPSPE
+146 SVLAAAGPSGE
-157 EHGEAVEAFEQL
+157 EHGDAVAAFEEL
-169 VARKCPDYKATGT
+169 VARKCPEYKPTGN
-182 ADSAKDVV
+182 AGSAKDVV
-190 AHLRPQGEFDTA
+190 ADLRPQRDFDTA
-202 QIPRVQAPEPRP
+202 QIPRVQEPEPRP

-222 PQPQPQPQQ
+222 QPQP
-231 QAMAQPM
+231 MAQPM
-238 RQQPMGQQPMA
+238 AQPQQPMA
-249 PAPQKKGKGGL
+249 PAPKKKGKGGL
-260 IALISVLAVAAI
+260 IALITVLAVAAI

-296 AYPNLVSSR
+296 AYPDLVGSR
-305 SGQEGF
+305 SGQDGF
-311 DGAKCSSREPESGQ
+311 DGAKCSSREPEPGQ

-332 GDGFS
+332 GDGFN

-343 PSIEERDAMLPD
+343 PSVEERDAVLPD

-364 QCTIQSY
+364 QCTIQSF

-395 DKAENERLNLPL
+395 DKAEEERLNLPL

>member
-12 HNLHELAVV
+12 HNLHELAVL

-30 AVEDGATH
+30 AVEDGNTH
-38 QPLSVEIFAP
+38 QQLSVEIFAP
-48 GITGMV
+48 EITGV
-54 EKSTA
+54 VDKSTA

-82 FIVREGFVGT
+82 FIVREGVSGT
-92 QLSQIPNNLSRTDA
+92 QLSELPSNLSREEA
-106 AEIFGPLAGAVDFL
+106 ADVFGPLAGAVDFL
-120 ISRKQADFAVHGLRE
+120 VSRGRADFAVHGLRE
-135 ARVGVDKQRQI
+135 ARVGVDKQRQV
-146 SVLAAAGPSPE
+146 SVLAAAGPSGE
-157 EHGEAVEAFEQL
+157 EHGDAVAAFEEL
-169 VARKCPDYKATGT
+169 VARKCPEYKPTGN
-182 ADSAKDVV
+182 AGSAKDVV
-190 AHLRPQGEFDTA
+190 ADLRPQRDFDTA
-202 QIPRVQAPEPRP
+202 QIPRVQEPEPRP

-222 PQPQPQPQQ
+222 QPQP
-231 QAMAQPM
+231 MAQPM
-238 RQQPMGQQPMA
+238 AQPQQPMA
-249 PAPQKKGKGGL
+249 PAPKKKGKGGL
-260 IALISVLAVAAI
+260 IALITVLAVAAI

-296 AYPNLVSSR
+296 AYPDLVGSR
-305 SGQEGF
+305 SGQDGF
-311 DGAKCSSREPESGQ
+311 DGAKCSSREPEPGQ

-332 GDGFS
+332 GDGFN

-343 PSIEERDAMLPD
+343 PSVEERDAMLPD

-364 QCTIQSY
+364 QCTIQSF

-395 DKAENERLNLPL
+395 DKAEEERLNLPL

>member
-7 FFATQ
+7 FFAAQ
-12 HNLHELAVV
+12 HNLHELAVL

-30 AVEDGATH
+30 AVEDGTTH
-38 QPLSVEIFAP
+38 QQLSVEIFAP
-48 GITGMV
+48 EITGV
-54 EKSTA
+54 VDKSTA

-82 FIVREGFVGT
+82 FIVREGASGT
-92 QLSQIPNNLSRTDA
+92 QLSELPSTLSREEA
-106 AEIFGPLAGAVDFL
+106 AGIFGPLAGAVDFL
-120 ISRKQADFAVHGLRE
+120 VSRNRADFAVHGLRE
-135 ARVGVDKQRQI
+135 ARVGVDKQRQL
-146 SVLAAAGPSPE
+146 SVLAAVGPSGE
-157 EHGEAVEAFEQL
+157 EHGDAVAAFEEL
-169 VARKCPDYKATGT
+169 IARKCPEYKPTGT
-182 ADSAKDVV
+182 AESAKDVV
-190 AHLRPQGEFDTA
+190 AQLRPQREFDTA
-202 QIPRVQAPEPRP
+202 QIPRVQEPEPRP

-222 PQPQPQPQQ
+222 QPQPQP
-231 QAMAQPM
+231 MAQPM
-238 RQQPMGQQPMA
+238 AQPQQPMA
-249 PAPQKKGKGGL
+249 PAPKKKSKGGL
-260 IALISVLAVAAI
+260 IALITVLAVVAI

-296 AYPNLVSSR
+296 AYPDLVGSR
-305 SGQEGF
+305 SGQDGF
-311 DGAKCSSREPESGQ
+311 DGAKCSSREPEPGQ

-332 GDGFS
+332 GDGFN

-343 PSIEERDAMLPD
+343 PSVEERDAMLPD

-364 QCTIQSY
+364 RCTIQSF

-395 DKAENERLNLPL
+395 DKAEEGRLNLPL

>member
-12 HNLHELAVV
+12 HNLHELAVL

-30 AVEDGATH
+30 AVEDGTTH
-38 QPLSVEIFAP
+38 QQLSVEIFAP
-48 GITGMV
+48 EITGV
-54 EKSTA
+54 VDKSTA

-82 FIVREGFVGT
+82 FIVREGVSGT
-92 QLSQIPNNLSRTDA
+92 QLSELPSNLSREEA
-106 AEIFGPLAGAVDFL
+106 ADVFGPLAGAVDFL
-120 ISRKQADFAVHGLRE
+120 VSRGRADFAMHGLRE
-135 ARVGVDKQRQI
+135 ARVGVDKQRQV
-146 SVLAAAGPSPE
+146 SVLAAAGPSGE
-157 EHGEAVEAFEQL
+157 EHGDAVAAFEEL
-169 VARKCPDYKATGT
+169 VARKCPEYKPTGT
-182 ADSAKDVV
+182 AESAKDVV
-190 AHLRPQGEFDTA
+190 AQLRPQRDFDTA
-202 QIPRVQAPEPRP
+202 QIPRVQEPEPRP

-222 PQPQPQPQQ
+222 QPQP
-231 QAMAQPM
+231 MAQPM
-238 RQQPMGQQPMA
+238 AQPQQPMA
-249 PAPQKKGKGGL
+249 PAPKKKGKGGL
-260 IALISVLAVAAI
+260 IALITVLAVAAI

-296 AYPNLVSSR
+296 AYPDLVGSR
-305 SGQEGF
+305 SGQDGF
-311 DGAKCSSREPESGQ
+311 DGAKCSSREPEPGQ

-332 GDGFS
+332 GDGFN

-343 PSIEERDAMLPD
+343 PSVEERDAMLPD

-364 QCTIQSY
+364 QCTIQSF

-395 DKAENERLNLPL
+395 DKAEEERLNLPL

>member
-12 HNLHELAVV
+12 HNLHELAVL

-30 AVEDGATH
+30 AVEDGNTH
-38 QPLSVEIFAP
+38 QQLSVEIFAP
-48 GITGMV
+48 EITGV
-54 EKSTA
+54 VDKSTA

-82 FIVREGFVGT
+82 FIVREGVPGT
-92 QLSQIPNNLSRTDA
+92 QLSELPNDLSREDA
-106 AEIFGPLAGAVDFL
+106 ADVFGPLAGAVDFL
-120 ISRKQADFAVHGLRE
+120 ISRGRADFAVHGLRE
-135 ARVGVDKQRQI
+135 ARVGVDKQRQV
-146 SVLAAAGPSPE
+146 SVLAAAGPSGE
-157 EHGEAVEAFEQL
+157 EHGDAVAAFEEL
-169 VARKCPDYKATGT
+169 VARKCPEFKPTGT
-182 ADSAKDVV
+182 AESAKDVV
-190 AHLRPQGEFDTA
+190 AHLRPQRDFDTA
-202 QIPRVQAPEPRP
+202 QIPRVQEPEPRP

-222 PQPQPQPQQ
+222 QQPQP
-231 QAMAQPM
+231 MAQPM
-238 RQQPMGQQPMA
+238 AQPQQPLA
-249 PAPQKKGKGGL
+249 PAPKKKGKGGL
-260 IALISVLAVAAI
+260 IALITVLAVAAI

-296 AYPNLVSSR
+296 AYPDLVGSR
-305 SGQEGF
+305 SGQDGF
-311 DGAKCSSREPESGQ
+311 DGAKCSSREPEPGQ

-332 GDGFS
+332 GDGFN

-343 PSIEERDAMLPD
+343 PSVEERDAMLPD

-364 QCTIQSY
+364 QCTIQSF

-395 DKAENERLNLPL
+395 DKAEEERLNLPL

>member
-12 HNLHELAVV
+12 HNLHELAVL

-30 AVEDGATH
+30 AVEDGNTH
-38 QPLSVEIFAP
+38 QQLSVEIFAP
-48 GITGMV
+48 EITGV
-54 EKSTA
+54 VDKSTA

-82 FIVREGFVGT
+82 FIVREGVSGT
-92 QLSQIPNNLSRTDA
+92 QLSELPSNLSREEA
-106 AEIFGPLAGAVDFL
+106 ADVFGPLAGAVDFL
-120 ISRKQADFAVHGLRE
+120 VSRGRADFAVHGLRE
-135 ARVGVDKQRQI
+135 ARVGVDKQRQV
-146 SVLAAAGPSPE
+146 SVLAAAGPSGE
-157 EHGEAVEAFEQL
+157 EHGDAVAAFEEL
-169 VARKCPDYKATGT
+169 VARKCPEYKPTGN
-182 ADSAKDVV
+182 AGSAKDVV
-190 AHLRPQGEFDTA
+190 ADLRPQRDFDTA
-202 QIPRVQAPEPRP
+202 QIPRVQEPEPRP

-222 PQPQPQPQQ
+222 QPQP
-231 QAMAQPM
+231 MAQPM
-238 RQQPMGQQPMA
+238 AQPQPPMA
-249 PAPQKKGKGGL
+249 PAPKKKGKGGL
-260 IALISVLAVAAI
+260 IALITVLAVAAI

-296 AYPNLVSSR
+296 AYPDLVGSR
-305 SGQEGF
+305 SGQDGF
-311 DGAKCSSREPESGQ
+311 DGAKCSSREPEPGQ

-332 GDGFS
+332 GDGFN

-343 PSIEERDAMLPD
+343 PSVEERDAMLPD

-364 QCTIQSY
+364 QCTIQSF

-395 DKAENERLNLPL
+395 DKAEEERLNLPL

>member
-12 HNLHELAVV
+12 HNLHELAVL

-30 AVEDGATH
+30 AVEDGNTH
-38 QPLSVEIFAP
+38 QQLSVEIFAP
-48 GITGMV
+48 EITGV
-54 EKSTA
+54 VDKSTA

-68 APLVGTGTTADGQE
+68 TPLVGTGTTADGQE
-82 FIVREGFVGT
+82 FIVREGVSGT
-92 QLSQIPNNLSRTDA
+92 QLSELPNDLSREEA
-106 AEIFGPLAGAVDFL
+106 ADVFGPLAGAVDFL
-120 ISRKQADFAVHGLRE
+120 VSRGRADFAVHGLRE
-135 ARVGVDKQRQI
+135 ARVGVDKQRQV
-146 SVLAAAGPSPE
+146 SVLAAAGPSGE
-157 EHGEAVEAFEQL
+157 EHGDAVAAFEEL
-169 VARKCPDYKATGT
+169 VARKCPEYKPTGN
-182 ADSAKDVV
+182 AGSAKDVV
-190 AHLRPQGEFDTA
+190 ADLRPQREFDTA
-202 QIPRVQAPEPRP
+202 QIPRVQEPEPRP

-222 PQPQPQPQQ
+222 QPQP
-231 QAMAQPM
+231 MAQPM
-238 RQQPMGQQPMA
+238 AQPQQPMA
-249 PAPQKKGKGGL
+249 PAPKKKGKGGL
-260 IALISVLAVAAI
+260 IALITVLAVAAI

-296 AYPNLVSSR
+296 AYPDLVGSR
-305 SGQEGF
+305 SGQDGF
-311 DGAKCSSREPESGQ
+311 DGAKCSSREPEPGQ

-332 GDGFS
+332 GDGFN

-343 PSIEERDAMLPD
+343 PSVEERDAMLPD

-364 QCTIQSY
+364 QCTIQSF

-395 DKAENERLNLPL
+395 DKAEEERLNLPL